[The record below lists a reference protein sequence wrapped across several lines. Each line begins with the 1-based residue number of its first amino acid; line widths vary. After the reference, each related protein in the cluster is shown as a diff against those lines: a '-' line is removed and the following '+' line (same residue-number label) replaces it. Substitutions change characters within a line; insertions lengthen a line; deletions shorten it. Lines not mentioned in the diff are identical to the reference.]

1 MFQTQITLGSMVLQV
16 LHEDGCFQTLK
27 TSSGCSWTW
36 RKLLN
41 LRSLARPF
49 VKDIIG
55 DGQRTFPCHDNCTP
69 TLRVLISVIESWRLQ
84 DSYKCQKI
92 PPLFAMINGCWH
104 VAISFFTPSKFPTPL
119 SQVRSGPTVYLFL
132 PYSQSCQAKKNKILI
147 WKPTAI
153 PRLFHSLDGY
163 K

>member
-1 MFQTQITLGSMVLQV
+1 MKN
-16 LHEDGCFQTLK
+16 GCFRTLK

-49 VKDIIG
+49 IKDIIG

-69 TLRVLISVIESWRLQ
+69 TLRVLISVLESWRLQ

-119 SQVRSGPTVYLFL
+119 SQVRSDQVQQSIYSSLTLKVAEQKKSYLETYSHSKTVSFFGWL
-132 PYSQSCQAKKNKILI
+132 
-147 WKPTAI
+147 
-153 PRLFHSLDGY
+153 
-163 K
+163 

>member
-1 MFQTQITLGSMVLQV
+1 MKN
-16 LHEDGCFQTLK
+16 GCFRTLK

-36 RKLLN
+36 RKFLN

-49 VKDIIG
+49 IKDIVG

-69 TLRVLISVIESWRLQ
+69 TLRVLISVLESWRLQ

-132 PYSQSCQAKKNKILI
+132 PCSQSCRAKKKSYLE
-147 WKPTAI
+147 TYS
-153 PRLFHSLDGY
+153 HSKTVSFFGWL
-163 K
+163 